1 MKFVNLKKQKSN
13 FVIGEEPIKSHY
25 GQVIGG
31 DVILKDNNEIVC
43 IYTKIP
49 SNYLRA
55 LRVVVNTTKYS
66 ETYRTSAL
74 PTKSSVFGSQPRN
87 ALRNDYC
94 RLTAWTTNEVANFKK
109 LLNFSKYVCEI
120 YKKYLPKDYNNE
132 LAWVNNNVDSD
143 YLFNE
148 SPYTSINVNVN
159 HAIKYHKDTGNVKGS
174 YSNIIIVKNN
184 INGGELVLPEYG
196 VALEQADG
204 YMAIIKGQSVVHGVM
219 PIKQKSGENYYRASI
234 VYYTPNL
241 MGKCLPFNGE
251 VKRYQ
256 EVRVKRAR
264 SRAYG

>member
-1 MKFVNLKKQKSN
+1 MKIVNLKKQKSN
-13 FVIGEEPIKSHY
+13 FAIGAEPIKSHY
-25 GQVIGG
+25 WQVIDE

-49 SNYLRA
+49 SNYLRT

-94 RLTAWTTNEVANFKK
+94 RLTAWTTNEVGNFKK

-132 LAWVNNNVDSD
+132 LEWVNNNVDSD

-159 HAIKYHKDTGNVKGS
+159 HAIKYHKDTGNVNGS

-184 INGGELVLPEYG
+184 INGG
-196 VALEQADG
+196 
-204 YMAIIKGQSVVHGVM
+204 
-219 PIKQKSGENYYRASI
+219 
-234 VYYTPNL
+234 
-241 MGKCLPFNGE
+241 
-251 VKRYQ
+251 
-256 EVRVKRAR
+256 
-264 SRAYG
+264 